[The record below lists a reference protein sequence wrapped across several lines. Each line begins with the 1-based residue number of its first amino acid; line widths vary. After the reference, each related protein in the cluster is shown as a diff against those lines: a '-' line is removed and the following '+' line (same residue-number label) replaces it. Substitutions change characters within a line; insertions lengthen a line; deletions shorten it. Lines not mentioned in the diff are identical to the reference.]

1 MIEKIKNL
9 DDFKEEDSVF
19 FLENLPADSYKTHK
33 VIIDQLNTK
42 ILKVLNDVSFE
53 RLLAS
58 LFGIYNSGCEVPF
71 KFIFQIDALEK
82 DFLKKLSPVS
92 LFNLAKILSSKNQL
106 SEDMGRNIIDL

>member
-42 ILKVLNDVSFE
+42 ILKVQVE
-53 RLLAS
+53 GVYELLAHCHLACFADS
-58 LFGIYNSGCEVPF
+58 TRIQILNLTNEETVYEIKVPRGIG
-71 KFIFQIDALEK
+71 
-82 DFLKKLSPVS
+82 
-92 LFNLAKILSSKNQL
+92 
-106 SEDMGRNIIDL
+106 IIH